1 MGERQEDEEQ
11 VAVKHGRRLTVKG
24 NASGRHCLHAAS
36 QTDRQ
41 TDTTVAMHRRIGLDA
56 CICMYVR
63 VAEVCVAMT
72 DGARSDKPPRLAA
85 RTN

>member
-1 MGERQEDEEQ
+1 MPLLLGERQEDEEQ

-41 TDTTVAMHRRIGLDA
+41 TDTTVAMHRRIGLDWMHAYA
-56 CICMYVR
+56 CTYV
-63 VAEVCVAMT
+63 
-72 DGARSDKPPRLAA
+72 
-85 RTN
+85 